1 MRRGRAIAPGAPA
14 LSRLRHLL
22 SLPLWCPAGGMLP
35 ALAARRALAVPCG
48 GLAFFVACQPCV

>member
-14 LSRLRHLL
+14 LSRLRHWL
-22 SLPLWCPAGGMLP
+22 SLPLWYPGGGMLP

-48 GLAFFVACQPCV
+48 GLVFFVACLPRL